1 MHPNGVP
8 ERGETAP
15 RCGLCGAAGEPWRV
29 KYSYPILRC
38 RRCGNAFI
46 PASLVPAD
54 LEGLYAP
61 EYFEG
66 GQETGYPSYLADAAI
81 LERNFSSRL
90 ARIAALGPSGRRLLD
105 VGAAYG
111 FLLKVARE
119 TGWDAS
125 GIEIAAEC
133 ARQAT
138 INAGV
143 PVVAGDFLDVS
154 IVGTFDVIV
163 MFDVIEHF
171 RDPERAIARARD
183 LLRPGGLLVIETGD
197 LATPWAKLL
206 GARWYFLDPP
216 QHLFYFSKSGLTALL
231 RKNGFDEITV
241 QRPGRLVSATNILF
255 KLAAGAPRGPLR
267 RFLSAAAKVEVPGH
281 LYLNF
286 GDCMLVAARRA

>member
-1 MHPNGVP
+1 MHVNGAS
-8 ERGETAP
+8 ERVATST
-15 RCGLCGAAGEPWRV
+15 RCGLCGSDGGPWHV
-29 KYSYPILRC
+29 KYGYPILRC
-38 RRCGNAFI
+38 RSCGNAFV
-46 PASLVPAD
+46 PASLVPTD
-54 LEGLYAP
+54 LEGLYTP
-61 EYFEG
+61 DYFEG

-90 ARIAALGPSGRRLLD
+90 DRIAKLGPSGRRLLD

-125 GIEIAAEC
+125 GVEIAAEC

-154 IVGTFDVIV
+154 IAGAFDVIV

-171 RDPERAIARARD
+171 RDPQRAIVLARD

-216 QHLFYFSKSGLTALL
+216 QHLFYFSKSGLTELL
-231 RKNGFDEITV
+231 RKNGFGEVTV

-255 KLAAGAPRGPLR
+255 KLAAGAPPGPLR
-267 RFLSAAAKVEVPGH
+267 RVLSAAAKAAVPGH
-281 LYLNF
+281 AYLNF